1 MDKEIRVLIIDD
13 DEEDFIILRDILTEV
28 THQKYVLDWSPSYEE
43 GIAVVEEKRH
53 DVYLIDYRLGVKNGL
68 ELIQEAIAKG
78 YETPFIILT
87 GQNDREVDTSA
98 MEAGAADYLVKS
110 TITALQLER
119 SIRYSMQQARS
130 MAEIRDLNIKLEK
143 RVRDRTLVLE
153 QAMIELEKSR
163 YELSVA
169 LEREKEVNEMKSRFV
184 SMASHEFRTPLTT
197 ILSSLVLISKYAA
210 AGLHEKEAKHIE
222 RIKTTVTGLS
232 EMLNDF
238 LSVSKLEEGKVVIMP
253 EKLQIKEVVAEVIE
267 DMQTITKQGQ
277 LLHYVHTGQT
287 EAVLDKKLLRHILLN
302 LISNAIKFSGENTEV
317 WIFTLASAGML
328 SLRIEDTGMGIS
340 EEDQAHLYERFFRG
354 QNATNIQ
361 GTGLGLNIV
370 ANYLKIIGGRI
381 SLSSSVGKGS
391 VFKVEIPYS
400 GPEPVTGAQ

>member
-1 MDKEIRVLIIDD
+1 MDKEIRVLVIDD
-13 DEEDFIILRDILTEV
+13 DEEDFIILRDILAEMP
-28 THQKYVLDWSPSYEE
+28 HQRYVLEWSASYEE
-43 GIAVVEEKRH
+43 GLAAIDEKRH
-53 DVYLIDYRLGVKNGL
+53 DIYLVDYRLGVKTGL
-68 ELIQEAIAKG
+68 ELIQEALAKG

-110 TITALQLER
+110 TITALPLER
-119 SIRYSMQQARS
+119 SIRYSMQQAKN
-130 MAEIRDLNIKLEK
+130 MGEIKDLNTKLEK

-210 AGLHEKEAKHIE
+210 AGLHEKEKKHIE

-238 LSVSKLEEGKVVIMP
+238 LSVSKLEEGKVSIIY
-253 EKLQIKEVVAEVIE
+253 ERLQIKEVVAEVIE

-277 LLHYVHTGQT
+277 ILQYVHTGQT
-287 EAVLDKKLLRHILLN
+287 EAILDKKVLRHILLN

-317 WIFTLASAGML
+317 WIFTLATDRML
-328 SLRIEDTGMGIS
+328 SLRIEDSGMGIS

-354 QNATNIQ
+354 KNATNIQ
-361 GTGLGLNIV
+361 GTGLGLNII
-370 ANYLKIIGGRI
+370 ANYLKIAGGSI
-381 SLSSSVGKGS
+381 KLSSNLGKGS
-391 VFKVEIPYS
+391 VFTVEMPF
-400 GPEPVTGAQ
+400 GRL